1 MGRPF
6 RCAAPVLAAAL
17 VLGNLSV
24 RPAAA
29 GPAPARSGV
38 TDDVDPFVGSGGPPP
53 WRSGGTTPAAT
64 VPFGMLQLGPDTT
77 DDAVHGAPSAT
88 GSGYA
93 ATDRLVRGFSP
104 THLSGAGCRVFGDA
118 PLLPVPGAVPDH
130 LGAATT
136 ELVRSSERATPGR
149 YAVALGN
156 GVHVDLAASS
166 RAGLLRLA
174 YPAGEKAFAL
184 VKTAGRVSFPSD
196 HEVAVRALGGGFCG
210 RNNRYVVHVLYR
222 FDRPFRSRGVETDG
236 AWVGFGRERV
246 VRAQVAISYVDP
258 TGARRNLDLERP
270 GWSVSRLAART
281 DRVWGAEL
289 GRIEVSGGDPGV
301 RRIFRTAL
309 YHVLVAPTPISD
321 ADGRYP
327 GFDGR
332 VHHLPVG
339 EAQLSSIS
347 GWDVYRTEIPLLA
360 LLRPDVASQV
370 VRSLH
375 RDAVQGG
382 WLPRWPLVAQDT
394 GVMNGDSA
402 APIAA
407 AAWAFGAR
415 DIPLAEVVGEL
426 VRQGDSVDGPRE
438 GLTDY
443 LRLGWVPVPGV
454 RFGASTTLE
463 YAADDFAISRLARAA
478 GRRGTA
484 ARYLARSGSWRH
496 LLDPTRRLL
505 QPRDASGA
513 FPPPDV
519 DGTTCCTGFQE
530 GNPLQYTF
538 GGVPQDMAG
547 LLGSLGTEAM
557 VAGRLDDFFDEL
569 NVGGEP
575 HAWLGN
581 EPSFLSPWAY
591 HWLGDPSRTQDVVDR
606 ARAELWSLTPAG
618 LPGNDDL
625 GALSAWYVWTS
636 LGLYPLTPGTPG
648 VAVGAPVFDRAVVR
662 PLGGATLTITRSGPG
677 RHVASVT
684 VDGAGRTASWLD
696 LAPARRPRRIAV
708 TTTDGA
714 TPWGTGPVDR
724 PPSYPATSPGTYP
737 GQDGS

>member
-1 MGRPF
+1 MRRR
-6 RCAAPVLAAAL
+6 RCAVPVLAATL
-17 VLGNLSV
+17 VLGGLAG
-24 RPAAA
+24 RPPYARAA
-29 GPAPARSGV
+29 G
-38 TDDVDPFVGSGGPPP
+38 TDATGDVDPFVGSGGPPP

-77 DDAVHGAPSAT
+77 DDAVDATPSAT

-93 ATDRLVRGFSP
+93 AADHLVRGFSP

-118 PLLPVPGAVPDH
+118 PVLPVPGAVPDR
-130 LGAATT
+130 LGAATSR
-136 ELVRSSERATPGR
+136 LVRSSEHASPGR
-149 YAVALGN
+149 YGVTLGN
-156 GVHVDLAASS
+156 GVEVDLSAAS
-166 RAGLLRLA
+166 RAGLLRFA
-174 YPAGEKAFAL
+174 YPAGERAFVL

-210 RNNRYVVHVLYR
+210 MDNRYVVHVLYR
-222 FDRPFRSRGVETDG
+222 FDRPVRSRGTGPDG
-236 AWVGFGRERV
+236 AWVGFGREAV
-246 VRAQVAISYVDP
+246 LHAQVAISYVDLD
-258 TGARRNLDLERP
+258 GARRNLDRERP
-270 GWSVSRLAART
+270 GWSVALLTAR
-281 DRVWGAEL
+281 AERAWETEL
-289 GRIEVSGGDPGV
+289 RRIEVTGGDPDV

-332 VHHLPVG
+332 VHRLPAG
-339 EAQLSSIS
+339 ESQLSSIS

-382 WLPRWPLVAQDT
+382 WLPRWPLVAEET

-415 DIPLAEVVGEL
+415 DVPLDEVVAEL

-438 GLTDY
+438 GLADY
-443 LRLGWVPVPGV
+443 LRLGWVPVPDV
-454 RFGASTTLE
+454 RYGASTTLE

-478 GRRGTA
+478 GRSGVA

-496 LLDPTRRLL
+496 LLDPTRGLL
-505 QPRDASGA
+505 QPRDAAGG
-513 FPPPDV
+513 FPPPEV
-519 DGTTCCTGFQE
+519 DGTACCTGFQE
-530 GNPLQYTF
+530 GNPLQYTY

-547 LLGSLGTEAM
+547 LLGSLGTEQE
-557 VAGRLDDFFDEL
+557 VTDRLDAFFAEL

-591 HWLGDPSRTQDVVDR
+591 HWLGHPDRTQDVVDR

-636 LGLYPLTPGTPG
+636 LGLYPLTPGMAR
-648 VAVGAPVFDRAVVR
+648 VAVGVPAFDRVVVR
-662 PLGGATLTITRSGPG
+662 PLGGDTLRITRSGAG
-677 RHVASVT
+677 RHVAT
-684 VDGAGRTASWLD
+684 LQVDGVDRTASWLD
-696 LAPARRPRRIAV
+696 LGPRRPGRISV

-714 TPWGTGPVDR
+714 TSWGTAPADR
-724 PPSYPATSPGTYP
+724 PPSYP